1 MLESM
6 TAAPVPTRAEVSD
19 VATAIYEGA
28 DAVMLS
34 AESASG
40 QYPVQSVAVMDNVIR
55 EVEQDPRWREGLD
68 ASHKP
73 ADKTTADAICCALRR
88 VTNLLAPAATVTYTA
103 SGATCL
109 RASRERPSA
118 PILALTPRTDIARRL
133 ALVWGVHPVPFE
145 EAEGF
150 DRMVAD
156 GVAAAQ
162 RCGLADVG
170 DDVVVV
176 AGFPSGRP
184 GRTNLLH
191 VVRVGE
197 EPAM

>member
-1 MLESM
+1 
-6 TAAPVPTRAEVSD
+6 
-19 VATAIYEGA
+19 
-28 DAVMLS
+28 
-34 AESASG
+34 
-40 QYPVQSVAVMDNVIR
+40 MDNVIR

-73 ADKTTADAICCALRR
+73 ADRTTADAICCALRR

-109 RASRERPSA
+109 RASRERPGA
-118 PILALTPRTDIARRL
+118 AILALTPKPEIARRL
-133 ALVWGVHPVPFE
+133 ALVWGVHPVPFN

-156 GVAAAQ
+156 GVAAA
-162 RCGLADVG
+162 RFHGLADVG

-197 EPAM
+197 EPVL